1 MTIAHELMTML
12 NDCDASEAAKA
23 EFRKLI
29 REAAARNGAIP
40 SQDLRLQRVEFARH
54 LLRDLREPRTIIR
67 SRLMDQFAVSR
78 SQAYVDISDALKLSS
93 PRHLPLDALGK

>member
-29 REAAARNGAIP
+29 REAAARTGFALGP
-40 SQDLRLQRVEFARH
+40 DLRSQRVEFARH

-67 SRLMDQFAVSR
+67 SRLMAKFGVSR
-78 SQAYVDISDALKLSS
+78 SQSYVDISDALKLSS
-93 PRHLPLDALGK
+93 PLCYPLDGQRQ

>member
-1 MTIAHELMTML
+1 MIIADELMAML
-12 NDCDASEAAKA
+12 KDCQASETAKA

-29 REAAARNGAIP
+29 REAAARTGVVP
-40 SQDLRLQRVEFARH
+40 SQDLRSQRVEFARH

-67 SRLMDQFAVSR
+67 SRLMDKFAVSR

-93 PRHLPLDALGK
+93 PKHLLLDALGE